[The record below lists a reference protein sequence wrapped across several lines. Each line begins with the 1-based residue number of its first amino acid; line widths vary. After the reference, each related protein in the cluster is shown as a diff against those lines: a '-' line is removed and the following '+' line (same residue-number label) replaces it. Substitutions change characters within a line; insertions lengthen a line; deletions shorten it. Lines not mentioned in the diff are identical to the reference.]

1 MTGKTM
7 RWAVAAAVLAGVLAG
22 GLTGD
27 PAGNLF
33 GGQSAWAQGNA
44 PSPLSKVNR
53 ALPGLRTGVLTTAKG
68 GTVRIDSF
76 QYQLAPGALIE
87 DTRGNPVPLQ
97 EYVWDGVEIPAQYW
111 LGHEAKDK
119 QIIQMI
125 LTFAE

>member
-7 RWAVAAAVLAGVLAG
+7 HGGVAAAVLAGVLAG

-44 PSPLSKVNR
+44 PSPLPKINR
-53 ALPGLRTGVLTTAKG
+53 AFPGLRTGVLTTAKG

-76 QYQLAPGALIE
+76 QYKLAPGAIIE
-87 DTRGNPVPLQ
+87 DTRGNPVPLL

-111 LGHEAKDK
+111 LGRGATEN
-119 QIIQMI
+119 QVIQMI
-125 LTFAE
+125 LAFAE